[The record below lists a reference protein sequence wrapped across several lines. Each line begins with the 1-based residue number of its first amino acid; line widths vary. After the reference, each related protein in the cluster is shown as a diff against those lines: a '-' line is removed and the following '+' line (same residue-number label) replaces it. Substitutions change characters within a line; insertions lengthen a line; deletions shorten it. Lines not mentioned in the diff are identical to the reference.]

1 MNRLTYVQILLLF
14 FLSKSA
20 ISSVQLKAIH
30 VRYIS
35 IDTAISGGKINNPS
49 GEQIIEAGICWSKTP
64 QPSINDFKQV
74 RSSNIDSF
82 TCVLRNLEP
91 EQAYYVRAYATTSSG
106 TSYSQQITFA
116 TDKLE
121 FGAFMRGGRLFYV
134 MQPGD
139 PYYVQGEFH
148 GLVLHEFSSN
158 TFLPWRNT
166 VDTFITGLDTNLFS
180 GPYNT
185 ERIISFLGEGD
196 YAAKACYDL
205 VHLGFTDWYLPSQN
219 ELKMANQRLSKYI
232 SAYSWSSSEFDK
244 NYAIQ
249 CASFRVRNFIK
260 TSRSRVYAIRRF

>member
-1 MNRLTYVQILLLF
+1 MNRLTYVIILFLF
-14 FLSKSA
+14 LLSKSA
-20 ISSVQLKAIH
+20 FSSVQLKAFH

-35 IDTAISGGKINNPS
+35 IDTAISGGRIINPS

-74 RSSNIDSF
+74 RSSNVDSF
-82 TCVLRNLEP
+82 ICVLRNLEP
-91 EQAYYVRAYATTSSG
+91 EQAYYVRAYAITSSG
-106 TSYSQQITFA
+106 TFYSHQITFA

-121 FGAFMRGGRLFYV
+121 FGAFMRGGSLFYV

-139 PYYVQGEFH
+139 PYYVAGEFH
-148 GLVLHEFSSN
+148 GLVLHEITRN
-158 TFLPWRNT
+158 TTLPWRNA

-185 ERIISFLGEGD
+185 ERIVSFLGEGN

-219 ELKMANQRLSKYI
+219 ELKLAYQRLVKFASSY
-232 SAYSWSSSEFDK
+232 AWSSSEYDK
-244 NYAIQ
+244 INAIQ
-249 CASFRVRNFIK
+249 CTSIRVRNYIK
-260 TSRSRVYAIRRF
+260 TGKGRVYAIRRF